1 VVLHP
6 VGLKSLLTF
15 CLASKVRKSSAY
27 MIPYRIKAITVLY
40 NSSYITQVIGKRL
53 EELLAAS
60 YKQVQL

>member
-1 VVLHP
+1 
-6 VGLKSLLTF
+6 
-15 CLASKVRKSSAY
+15 